1 MVDMASAQAA
11 RRHQRKWLFGALALG
26 VVAASW
32 WLLRDPGEEPPS
44 DAAPA
49 VPLPP
54 AGWEPSV
61 PAKSSDQSR
70 SALGAVPETT
80 AAREPPYH
88 GELRPEEVLGN
99 LECDMAS
106 VPGQGGAAAAAL
118 VVLPHGAG
126 ARFSVVDRDGAV
138 AGGVVP
144 FRPNH
149 YQLGR
154 GADGAPLVGLGAL
167 RRNSKRFRSPDSSEP
182 VRIYLGGKLIYES
195 NKARGFLIARDA
207 SSFVVHE
214 PSDAGASRLVVRDLA
229 LGEERHID
237 LGTRATPTNAY
248 EGGPSIY
255 YAMGGKEIAV
265 YLPASSDAGGLGTY
279 WFYSVGE
286 GRPQRVTV
294 EDVYSALV
302 FSSREAYFVEPQGE
316 GRRFWR
322 ASKRRID
329 ADKGTTEEL
338 WHNVLEMDHFYGG
351 LDISFD
357 GRWLGVEGWNFR
369 VLDTQSGESVFEYP
383 EVDAADRQLAM
394 LSSVLGPDA
403 THADIGT
410 LIGKRFRDNVMQFHR
425 LLGSAKCP
433 TPPGE
438 EYDALRDRQCVRD
451 HRERGLFKEVYDV
464 YDLDTLTAD
473 SQPAYRAE
481 VFETTCMEGDM
492 PFRGLQNVD
501 GKLTYLTKTR

>member
-1 MVDMASAQAA
+1 M
-11 RRHQRKWLFGALALG
+11 
-26 VVAASW
+26 
-32 WLLRDPGEEPPS
+32 
-44 DAAPA
+44 DATPTA
-49 VPLPP
+49 PLPP
-54 AGWEPSV
+54 AGWEPSA

-154 GADGAPLVGLGAL
+154 RADGAPLVGLGAL

-229 LGEERHID
+229 LGEERYID

-279 WFYSVGE
+279 WFYPVGE
-286 GRPQRVTV
+286 GRPQRIAI

-338 WHNVLEMDHFYGG
+338 WHNVLEMDHFYGD
-351 LDISFD
+351 LDISRD
-357 GRWLGVEGWNFR
+357 GRWLGVEGWTFH
-369 VLDTQSGESVFEYP
+369 VLDTWSGESVFEYP
-383 EVDAADRQLAM
+383 RIGTVDRQRAM
-394 LSSVLGPDA
+394 LSSVLGPGA
-403 THADIGT
+403 TRADIGN
-410 LIGKRFRDNVMQFHR
+410 LVGIGFEDNVMRFHR
-425 LLGSAKCP
+425 ILGSAKCL

-438 EYDALRDRQCVRD
+438 EYDALRYRQCVR
-451 HRERGLFKEVYDV
+451 ERDGFREVYDV
-464 YDLDTLTAD
+464 YDLDTLTAY
-473 SQPAYRAE
+473 SQPAYREE
-481 VFETTCMEGDM
+481 VFRETNCVEGDM

-501 GKLTYLTKTR
+501 GKLAYLTKTR